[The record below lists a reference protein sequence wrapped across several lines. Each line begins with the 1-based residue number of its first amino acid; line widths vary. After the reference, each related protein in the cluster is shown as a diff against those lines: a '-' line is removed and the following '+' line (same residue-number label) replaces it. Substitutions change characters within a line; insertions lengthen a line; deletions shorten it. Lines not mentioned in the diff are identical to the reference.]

1 MRSTDRAEFMRVMNG
16 LAAIK
21 GKELTPEALSL
32 WWSAMQ
38 GWSIEDFKAAASHLV
53 SSCQFMPSPYDFQQL
68 RLAGEPTA
76 SEAWESVLSGAPLVA
91 GSREDRAARIACGSG
106 QFGIRHADIERD
118 LPFIQRRFL
127 DAYNELKDADSVREA
142 LPQIAQTPRLPNMGG
157 LLKVIK

>member
-1 MRSTDRAEFMRVMNG
+1 MHPTDRAEFARVVNG

-21 GKELTPEALSL
+21 GKELTTEALSL

-38 GWSIEDFKAAASHLV
+38 EWSIADFKAAASHLV
-53 SSCQFMPSPYDFQQL
+53 SSCQFMPTPYDFQQL
-68 RLAGEPTA
+68 RLAAEPTA
-76 SEAWESVLSGAPLVA
+76 AEAWEKVLGGAPLVP

-127 DAYNELKDADSVREA
+127 DAYNELRDADNVREA
-142 LPQIAQTPRLPNMGG
+142 LPQIASKDLPRLRNAIAGA
-157 LLKVIK
+157 LK